1 MVKQTRHIGATLVAA
16 VAALALISAPA
27 NAKARN
33 EFGGESTARS
43 IEQDPITLHVVN
55 GNNRT
60 VDVYAVVERGK
71 LSKIGRVNGQ
81 DSRSFEIPASLV
93 DDGGQ
98 LQLKVFRVE
107 SPVGGVAVSA
117 TVGSRGIR
125 THPFAVASGSVV
137 ELWIDGHFASSRAYR
152 TPVGS

>member
-43 IEQDPITLHVVN
+43 IEQDPITLYVMN
-55 GNNRT
+55 DNKTT
-60 VDVYAVVERGK
+60 VDVYAVVEGGK

-81 DSRSFEIPASLV
+81 NSRSFEIPASLV
-93 DDGGQ
+93 DNGGQ

-107 SPVGGVAVSA
+107 SPAGGMAASA

-137 ELWIDGHFASSRAYR
+137 ELWIDGNFGSSRAFLHA
-152 TPVGS
+152 G

>member
-1 MVKQTRHIGATLVAA
+1 MLRHVLVCKGVTAASDLNGKRKDQVSKSMNERTKMVKQTRHIGVTLVAA
-16 VAALALISAPA
+16 VAALALVSTPA
-27 NAKARN
+27 NARAHN

-81 DSRSFEIPASLV
+81 DSRCGFHS
-93 DDGGQ
+93 
-98 LQLKVFRVE
+98 
-107 SPVGGVAVSA
+107 
-117 TVGSRGIR
+117 
-125 THPFAVASGSVV
+125 
-137 ELWIDGHFASSRAYR
+137 
-152 TPVGS
+152 